1 MLNRIEIVEQ
11 ILEQSPYFEFLCR
24 TVESVGFIFADGIE
38 YVRLT
43 GKPQPQTTELIHA
56 LGLESSEIGIVESK
70 TLPSDSTETAD
81 LWVEMVEEELYLL
94 SQNKTPVS
102 KLRMTTPNQQKAV
115 PQVETLIQRI
125 FMPPLEG
132 TYPLSDRIELIYGSL
147 FQFQEPQFIWQNDQQ
162 NLLVLKYKQGYA
174 EMDVLVTAGLSDP
187 DQGSSDLEFERGS
200 ASGYGYEL
208 MMFLAGEED
217 AVLQREFISWVQ
229 HTEQTKRPIY
239 QGDYLEYAGNQIP
252 GIPSGGFIVVPAID
266 FPEEFP
272 VTNGFS
278 TFNTLIAV
286 TPAEMQAAK
295 EDVFIVA
302 DEFFEKGYINYA
314 PLFR

>member
-1 MLNRIEIVEQ
+1 MSKRIEVLEHT
-11 ILEQSPYFEFLCR
+11 LEQSPYFEFLCR
-24 TVESVGFIFADGIE
+24 AVESVGFIFADGIE

-56 LGLESSEIGIVESK
+56 LGLESSDIGIVESK
-70 TLPSDSTETAD
+70 TLPLGSKEEAD
-81 LWVEMVEEELYLL
+81 LWIEMVEEELYLL
-94 SQNKTPVS
+94 SQKGTPVS
-102 KLRMTTPNQQKAV
+102 KLRMTTPKQQTAV

-147 FQFQEPQFIWQNDQQ
+147 FQFQEPQFIWQNEQQ
-162 NLLVLKYKQGYA
+162 ELMVLKYKQGYA
-174 EMDVLVTAGLSDP
+174 GMDVLVTAGLSDP
-187 DQGSSDLEFERGS
+187 NRGSSALEFDNGP

-217 AVLQREFISWVQ
+217 AMLQREFIAWVER
-229 HTEQTKRPIY
+229 TEQTKRPIY
-239 QGDYLEYAGNQIP
+239 QGDYLEYAEGRIP
-252 GIPSGGFIVVPAID
+252 GLPSGGFIVVPAID

-272 VTNGFS
+272 VAGGFS

-286 TPAEMQAAK
+286 TPEELETAK

-302 DEFFEKGYINYA
+302 DEFFEKGYVNYA
-314 PLFR
+314 PLHR